1 MAITEAQEVK
11 AAAPSLHLH
20 LHPYH
25 WSSCSYTVAY
35 MPAPQASSQTSG
47 FTTTGC
53 VASGSGEMSR
63 SAKSPAWLAIC
74 FPCVQSAANAPLPMV
89 VCMVYACRLREKEHH
104 ARISSKRAPFGQFA
118 WWLPLWCPPL
128 FRSLESRIQ
137 GRYVWFWF
145 QQWTYLQHWWWVLYQ
160 CYVVLF

>member
-63 SAKSPAWLAIC
+63 YVKKSTMPELVLKGPLLGNLPGDYPFDVPPYLDRWKVGFKVDMFGFDFNNGPIYNIDDES
-74 FPCVQSAANAPLPMV
+74 FINAM
-89 VCMVYACRLREKEHH
+89 
-104 ARISSKRAPFGQFA
+104 
-118 WWLPLWCPPL
+118 
-128 FRSLESRIQ
+128 
-137 GRYVWFWF
+137 
-145 QQWTYLQHWWWVLYQ
+145 LY
-160 CYVVLF
+160 YFKPSFSNR